1 VTENHRPGG
10 TEGQAPLSRDEL
22 ERLVAAGEVD
32 TVIVAFTDMQGRLM
46 GKRVSARFFIDEV
59 AERGAECCN
68 YLFAVDVDMN
78 TVDGYAMAG
87 WDTGY
92 GDMAMLPDLTT
103 LRRIPWLPGSAL
115 VLANL
120 TWHDGSPIEPAP
132 RRILRHQLDRLNQH
146 GLRAFVAT
154 ELEFMVFDDT
164 YRQAWANGYRGLT
177 PASDYNM
184 DYALLASGRMEPLLR
199 DIRQQMQ
206 GAGLR
211 WEASKGECN
220 LGQQEIGF
228 RYDEAL
234 VTCDNHSIYKH
245 GAKEIADQHGKSL
258 TFMAKYDEREGN
270 SCHIHMSLRT
280 TDGSAVFADE
290 HQPLGMSQTFRS
302 FVAGQLATLR
312 ELTMFYAPN
321 INSYKRFADRS
332 FAPTVVAWGLDNRT
346 CALRI
351 VGHGDNIRVECRVP
365 GGDVNQYLAVAALIA
380 GGLHGIERG
389 LALPEPYA
397 GNAYET
403 GQDDAERLP
412 GTLDEAATL
421 FGASAVAM
429 EAFGKDVVS
438 HYVNNARVELAK
450 FNAAVTDWERVR
462 GFERF

>member
-1 VTENHRPGG
+1 
-10 TEGQAPLSRDEL
+10 
-22 ERLVAAGEVD
+22 
-32 TVIVAFTDMQGRLM
+32 
-46 GKRVSARFFIDEV
+46 
-59 AERGAECCN
+59 
-68 YLFAVDVDMN
+68 
-78 TVDGYAMAG
+78 
-87 WDTGY
+87 
-92 GDMAMLPDLTT
+92 
-103 LRRIPWLPGSAL
+103 
-115 VLANL
+115 
-120 TWHDGSPIEPAP
+120 
-132 RRILRHQLDRLNQH
+132 
-146 GLRAFVAT
+146 
-154 ELEFMVFDDT
+154 
-164 YRQAWANGYRGLT
+164 
-177 PASDYNM
+177 M

-206 GAGLR
+206 GAGLH

-258 TFMAKYDEREGN
+258 TFMAKYDKYEGN
-270 SCHIHMSLRT
+270 SCHIHMSLRA

-290 HQPLGMSQTFRS
+290 DQPHGMSQTFRS

-321 INSYKRFADRS
+321 INSYKRFTDRS

-351 VGHGDNIRVECRVP
+351 VGHGDNMRVECRVP

-380 GGLHGIERG
+380 GGLHGIENG
-389 LALPEPYA
+389 LSLPEPYA
-397 GNAYET
+397 GNAYQI
-403 GQDDAERLP
+403 GKDDAERLP
-412 GTLDEAATL
+412 GTLGEAATL
-421 FGASAVAM
+421 FGASAVAL

-438 HYVNNARVELAK
+438 HYVNNAQVEIDA